1 MAIGAE
7 EDDEAVFVG
16 HPAVCSAEETMVEGG
31 VSLPF
36 AEVAQ
41 TGAGLED
48 GFYLA
53 FSRLHLVAY
62 SHRNPQCVARFFL
75 QHMET
80 HEG

>member
-16 HPAVCSAEETMVEGG
+16 HPAVESSVHMMEGG

-41 TGAGLED
+41 TGARLEY